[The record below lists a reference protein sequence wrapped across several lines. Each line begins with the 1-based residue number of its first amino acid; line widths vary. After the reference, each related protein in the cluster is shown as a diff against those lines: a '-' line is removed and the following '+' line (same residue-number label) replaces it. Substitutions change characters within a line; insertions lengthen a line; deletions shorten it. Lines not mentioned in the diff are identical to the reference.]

1 MIDYSLRSKV
11 RLYSVKFSRILFSRL
26 LALIFLLILCKES
39 QPPSFSKTESFSG
52 FQCIFEIPLSV
63 NVEFTMMKKI
73 LFRTFC
79 LLACLCF
86 FTATY
91 SQSYTLGWQGN
102 PIIDKSTFLN
112 PSDWITGSSTG
123 ESLYVTSDTGA
134 INLHWKFGTG
144 NRFKYALCFQH
155 LSNAVAITDF
165 DLIGIDVKGSVCNS
179 NRHFTLKFE
188 DGTSQAIYSW
198 QSLASINRWCERLC
212 ILKSQFSGTIDW
224 NHVVVVT
231 LVVSADASATDLSAD
246 TGVVSVKNLQISDI
260 RNWQRASHL
269 ETLTDTVLLD
279 SVKNHALQGILGR
292 QVANGLLYSWKEDH
306 SSWLYGHGLVLK
318 ILSMEGTWQNKI
330 PSNDCAVAA
339 EKLAMFLIN
348 HQESAGYWPRAWN
361 TDDGSIKFIDETIWM
376 GDFPWI
382 ITGLVDYYAKSG
394 DDRVLPAIQKAR
406 SFLYSLIEPTGQFF
420 TLNRLTGSKEPV
432 TSVEAYSAAINA
444 VFELGDS
451 LKAMSMISHIS
462 GLTWDGNLLYW
473 KEAVGSSRPVLFA
486 NTWMS
491 MLMYHS
497 GDSARAI
504 DALSFVGKA
513 LDTHGPG
520 KPEGFDGIGPVATW
534 YEGTLTYICAGG
546 PFSQSL
552 YDSLVNYRYPDGT
565 IPAYNDTIGGKAGI
579 WAMNWSSLD
588 ATSWLYFASARKSPF
603 KQYYQVAIPVLVSQ
617 ITGAKTF
624 TVYPNPARNILY
636 LSFHDKTKPLKS
648 VSLYNMNG
656 SCIKTILPVAQ
667 NDHLSIDISSCPS
680 GTYILVVEFKD
691 SRQFGKLEI
700 IR

>member
-1 MIDYSLRSKV
+1 MR
-11 RLYSVKFSRILFSRL
+11 
-26 LALIFLLILCKES
+26 
-39 QPPSFSKTESFSG
+39 SG
-52 FQCIFEIPLSV
+52 FIRAIYF
-63 NVEFTMMKKI
+63 
-73 LFRTFC
+73 
-79 LLACLCF
+79 LASLCF
-86 FTATY
+86 FSTAY

-102 PIIDKSTFLN
+102 AIVDKSTFLN
-112 PSDWITGSSTG
+112 PSSWVTGASTG
-123 ESLYVTSDTGA
+123 ESMTVTTDTTA
-134 INLHWKFGTG
+134 VSLHWKFGTG

-155 LSNAVAITDF
+155 LSNPIAITDF

-198 QSLASINRWCERLC
+198 PSLASIDRWCERLC
-212 ILKSQFSGTIDW
+212 ILKSQFSGAIDW

-231 LVVSADASATDLSAD
+231 LVVSADASATDLAAD

-269 ETLTDTVLLD
+269 ETLTDTLLLD

-318 ILSMEGTWQNKI
+318 ILSMEGSWQNKV
-330 PSNDCAVAA
+330 PANDCALAA
-339 EKLAMFLIN
+339 EKLALFLIN

-420 TLNRLTGSKEPV
+420 TWNRLTGSKEPV

-451 LKAMSMISHIS
+451 LKAMSMINYIS
-462 GLTWDGNLLYW
+462 GLTWDPNLHYW
-473 KEAVGSSRPVLFA
+473 KEAIGSARPVLFA

-491 MLMYHS
+491 MLMVHS
-497 GDSARAI
+497 GDTAKAI
-504 DALSFVGKA
+504 NALSFVGKA

-534 YEGTLTYICAGG
+534 YEGTLSYICAGG
-546 PFSQSL
+546 PFSQIL

-579 WAMNWSSLD
+579 WAVNWSSLD

-603 KQYYQVAIPVLVSQ
+603 RQYYPVSIPVSVKE
-617 ITGAKTF
+617 ITGNEPF
-624 TVYPNPARNILY
+624 SVYPNPARNTLY
-636 LSFHDKTKPLKS
+636 ISFPGKTWRFQS
-648 VSLYNMNG
+648 ISLYNLNG
-656 SCIKTILPVAQ
+656 LCIKQLLPAVQ
-667 NDHLSIDISSCPS
+667 NSELGMDISSCPS
-680 GTYILVVEFKD
+680 GTYILVIQFPDYREFRKV
-691 SRQFGKLEI
+691 EI